1 MDRVVEFYAI
11 HGLGIVG
18 YWMPLSVR
26 LFLRKN
32 AGDYTVGSVSF

>member
-1 MDRVVEFYAI
+1 MDRVVELYAH

-26 LFLRKN
+26 LSLRKDTS
-32 AGDYTVGSVSF
+32 DYTVGSVGF